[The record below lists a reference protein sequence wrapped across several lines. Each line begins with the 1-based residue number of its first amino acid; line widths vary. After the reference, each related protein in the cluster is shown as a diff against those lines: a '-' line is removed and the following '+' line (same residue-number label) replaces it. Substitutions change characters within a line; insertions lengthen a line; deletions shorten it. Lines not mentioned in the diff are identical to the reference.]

1 MPQTL
6 ATHSLEFSTKLVII
20 YYYNNLILFKTD
32 NKNELEKLRL
42 IFDEEKNLI
51 KLKNSLLEEN
61 LKEAKRELKELRE
74 SFKIGQKFDWS
85 KTPTSER

>member
-1 MPQTL
+1 M
-6 ATHSLEFSTKLVII
+6 
-20 YYYNNLILFKTD
+20 
-32 NKNELEKLRL
+32 
-42 IFDEEKNLI
+42 